1 MTGERVIAFERQ
13 IRIYIAGSSAELGRC
28 ERAHAYALSIGL
40 PSTLDWTGSIR
51 NALAAGL
58 REHELP
64 YEERSRLSR
73 ADLDAVLRAE
83 ALVLLAPEKGSQSR
97 GCWVELGFAICL
109 AMLHRGGYELPK
121 KPIFVIRTPETA
133 YESLFE
139 VEGTQV
145 LVNNDRH
152 GFDLVRGL
160 LHGAP

>member
-1 MTGERVIAFERQ
+1 MRPIK
-13 IRIYIAGSSAELGRC
+13 IYIAGSSAELGRC

-51 NALAAGL
+51 NAMAAGL

-73 ADLDAVLRAE
+73 ADLSAVHRAE

-109 AMLHRGGYELPK
+109 SMLHREGINLPP

-133 YESLFE
+133 YEALFE

-145 LVNNDRH
+145 LANDDRH
-152 GFDLVRGL
+152 GFDLVLKL
-160 LHGAP
+160 LHGADDAP